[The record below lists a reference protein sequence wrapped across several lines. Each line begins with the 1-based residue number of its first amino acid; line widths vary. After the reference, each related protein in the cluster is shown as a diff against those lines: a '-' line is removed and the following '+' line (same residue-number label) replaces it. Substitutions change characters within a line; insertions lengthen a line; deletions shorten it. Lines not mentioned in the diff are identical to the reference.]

1 MQMSKNSPVSILA
14 SFSFLNENKPELI
27 LVTGMK
33 GAGKTSWCMDLIEHA
48 RALDLKLCGLI
59 SPAVFE
65 AGQKVGIDLL
75 DLHSGERRNLAY
87 RTGNANG
94 DLRTTDWQMVAETL
108 EWGNAILENINSC
121 DLFILDEV
129 GPLEFEHGIGL
140 IAGLD
145 IIDSHKKI
153 PAVVVVRPS
162 LLALADKRWPWAQVM
177 DVSAKADA

>member
-1 MQMSKNSPVSILA
+1 MQMSENSPVSILA
-14 SFSFLNENKPELI
+14 SFFSSNENKPELV
-27 LVTGMK
+27 LVTGIR
-33 GAGKTSWCMDLIEHA
+33 GAGKTSWCMDLLEHT

-75 DLHSGERRNLAY
+75 DLCSGERRRLAY
-87 RTGNANG
+87 RAGDAGG
-94 DLRTTDWQMVAETL
+94 DLCTTDWQMVAETL
-108 EWGNAILENINSC
+108 EWGNTILESIKSC
-121 DLFILDEV
+121 DLFILDEI

-162 LLALADKRWPWAQVM
+162 LLALADKRWPWAQVL
-177 DVSAKADA
+177 DVSAKVDA

>member
-1 MQMSKNSPVSILA
+1 MSVNSPGSILA
-14 SFSFLNENKPELI
+14 SFVSSKENKPGLA

-33 GAGKTSWCMDLIEHA
+33 GAGKTRWCMELVKHA
-48 RALDLKLCGLI
+48 RALDLKFCGLI

-65 AGQKVGIDLL
+65 GDQKVGIDLL
-75 DLHSGERRNLAY
+75 DLCTDERRRLAY
-87 RTGNANG
+87 RTGDVGG
-94 DLRTTDWQMVAETL
+94 DLLTTDWQMVAETL
-108 EWGNAILENINSC
+108 DWGNSILKGINSC

-145 IIDSHKKI
+145 IIDSRKNF

-162 LLALADKRWPWAQVM
+162 LLSMTRERWHWAQLINIPAQVEI
-177 DVSAKADA
+177 

>member
-1 MQMSKNSPVSILA
+1 MQMSENSPVSVLA
-14 SFSFLNENKPELI
+14 SFFSSNENKPELV

-33 GAGKTSWCMDLIEHA
+33 GAGKTSWCMDLLEHA

-59 SPAVFE
+59 SPAVFK

-75 DLHSGERRNLAY
+75 DLHSGERRRLAY
-87 RTGNANG
+87 RAGDVGG

-108 EWGNAILENINSC
+108 KWGNTILESINSC
-121 DLFILDEV
+121 DLFILDEL

-145 IIDSHKKI
+145 IIDSHKKFPSI
-153 PAVVVVRPS
+153 VVVRPS
-162 LLALADKRWPWAQVM
+162 LLHVASNRWPWAQVI
-177 DVSAKADA
+177 DVSVKVEA